1 MKLKSFS
8 GTSFFFILTTVL
20 VFMVGIFSADAAP
33 VKKGGTLKVGFGM
46 TAVKLD
52 PHDAS
57 GSGDVYMM
65 AQIYERLLY
74 FSLNKKTQQ
83 PEPIPCLATK
93 WEFSP
98 DKMSMTFYLRKDV
111 QFTDGTPFNAEAVKF
126 NIDRLLGPPVL
137 VNIEPLRGHD

>member
-8 GTSFFFILTTVL
+8 GMSFFFILIAVL
-20 VFMVGIFSADAAP
+20 VFMVGIFSAEAAP

-57 GSGDVYMM
+57 GSGDVYIM

-74 FSLNKKTQQ
+74 FRLNKKTQQ

-98 DKMSMTFYLRKDV
+98 DKMSMTFYSAEGCAIYGRN
-111 QFTDGTPFNAEAVKF
+111 PFQRRSGQ
-126 NIDRLLGPPVL
+126 IQY
-137 VNIEPLRGHD
+137 